1 MTRKWDKQWMKD
13 ESWIKARIKEKT
25 CNAIAQNYETPCS
38 ESATVLWILKRC
50 KISESE
56 TKDFGNPSAAV
67 RDLMLSCSGFL
78 GFGFHQQVW
87 VELKEAWGEV
97 HCRKG
102 VLAEGSW
109 TIYVDSKHGCPLL
122 QRNTLPVS
130 AKAVCSTDVLKMRLL
145 GRAWKGGVRWYLTS
159 ILWVRR
165 KMSEVTKAIWK
176 TASRLQQRC

>member
-1 MTRKWDKQWMKD
+1 MPLPRTMKHL
-13 ESWIKARIKEKT
+13 
-25 CNAIAQNYETPCS
+25 AQS
-38 ESATVLWILKRC
+38 LLQFWWILKRC

-145 GRAWKGGVRWYLTS
+145 GRAWEGGVRWYLTS

-176 TASRLQQRC
+176 TASRLQQRCYDVEKYVFLVN